1 VRYKEFHH
9 FLKRRPFMKEFDIE
23 YTSDN
28 LQSNSGLIFTGH
40 IFQQPYFKALL
51 KNAACSDEAPKGCY
65 SDLDILLSGLGL
77 LSMGHSD
84 FEDIDQYRNDPF
96 FPKALGISA
105 VPSKET
111 LRQRMDKLARRK
123 RTKLFPALQESNI
136 QLLSKQKAVFSPIA
150 STLFIPLD
158 FDVTPMDNSG
168 SHKEGVEQTYKKEVK
183 GYAPMMTYI
192 GAEGYLLN
200 HQFRKG
206 SAHSNTKGTL
216 AYIKKTIGL
225 ARRLTDQPL
234 LARFDCA
241 NDASENAWHL
251 SRFDDAFYIIKRNGA
266 HLDPAAL
273 GAFAIKEAETVQSP
287 QRGVKLYF
295 ASRQG
300 TVCMYDKKE
309 EKQCEDCREVVCL
322 IEQLLEKD
330 GQKLLFPKRT
340 VYAWRTNLPDEFS
353 ACEVV
358 DLYKDHGT
366 SEQFHAEF
374 KGELDME
381 RLPSGKFKTNRLL
394 MALAQLS
401 FNFLRLLGQQAL
413 QSDLFCTK
421 APVKRLRLRTVI
433 RKLMCLPSRFII
445 KCKRWCLKIPE
456 HNPFSQVF
464 EWLSLKSSFA

>member
-1 VRYKEFHH
+1 
-9 FLKRRPFMKEFDIE
+9 MKEFDIE

-51 KNAACSDEAPKGCY
+51 KAAGCSDEAPENCY
-65 SDLDILLSGLGL
+65 SDLDILFSGLGL
-77 LSMGHSD
+77 LSLGHSD
-84 FEDIDQYRNDPF
+84 FEDIDQYRHDAF
-96 FPKALGISA
+96 FPKALGLSA

-123 RTKLFPALQESNI
+123 RTKLFSALQQANV
-136 QLLSKQKAVFSPIA
+136 QLLAQQKATFSPVTG
-150 STLFIPLD
+150 SLFVPLD

-168 SHKEGVEQTYKKEVK
+168 SHKEGVEQTYKKDVQ

-192 GAEGYLLN
+192 GSEGYLLN
-200 HQFRKG
+200 HQFRRG
-206 SAHSNTKGTL
+206 SAHSNTAGTA
-216 AYIKKTIGL
+216 AYIKKTIAL
-225 ARRLTDQPL
+225 ARQLTVQPL

-241 NDASENAWHL
+241 NDSSENAWLL
-251 SRFDDAFYIIKRNGA
+251 SGCEGVFYIIKRNGA
-266 HLDPAAL
+266 HLSTAAL
-273 GAFAIKEAETVQSP
+273 EAFAMEKAETVQRP
-287 QRGVKLYF
+287 QKGVKLYF
-295 ASRQG
+295 ASRQS
-300 TVCMYDKKE
+300 TVCMYDKQE
-309 EKQCEDCREVVCL
+309 EKHCADCREVVCL
-322 IEQLLEKD
+322 IEQSLEKN

-340 VYAWRTNLPDEFS
+340 VYAWRTNLPDEFG
-353 ACEVV
+353 AREVV

-413 QSDLFCTK
+413 QSALFCTK

-456 HNPFSQVF
+456 HNPFSKVF
-464 EWLSLKSSFA
+464 EWLCLKGSFA

>member
-1 VRYKEFHH
+1 
-9 FLKRRPFMKEFDIE
+9 MKEFDIE

-40 IFQQPYFKALL
+40 IFQQPYIIDLL
-51 KNAACSDEAPKGCY
+51 KTAGCSDEAPEGCY

-77 LSMGHSD
+77 LSLGHSD
-84 FEDIDQYRNDPF
+84 FEDIDQYRHDAF

-123 RTKLFPALQESNI
+123 RTNLFSALQQANLR
-136 QLLSKQKAVFSPIA
+136 LLGKENAVFSPIA
-150 STLFIPLD
+150 GTHFVPLD

-168 SHKEGVEQTYKKEVK
+168 SHKEGVEQTYKKGVK
-183 GYAPMMTYI
+183 GYAPMMTYV
-192 GAEGYLLN
+192 GAEGHLLN

-216 AYIKKTIGL
+216 AYIKKTIGH
-225 ARRLTDQPL
+225 ARRLTAQPL

-251 SRFDDAFYIIKRNGA
+251 SRFDGAFYIIKRNGA
-266 HLDPAAL
+266 HLNSAAL
-273 GAFAIKEAETVQSP
+273 EAFAIKEAETVQSP
-287 QRGVKLYF
+287 EKGVKLYL

-300 TVCMYDKKE
+300 TVCTYDKNG
-309 EKQCEDCREVVCL
+309 EKLCEDCREVVCL
-322 IEQLLEKD
+322 IEQSLEKN

-340 VYAWRTNLPDEFS
+340 VHAWRTNLPDEFC
-353 ACEVV
+353 AREVV

-374 KGELDME
+374 KGEMDME

-401 FNFLRLLGQQAL
+401 FNFLRLLGQKAL
-413 QSDLFCTK
+413 QSALFCTK

-433 RKLMCLPSRFII
+433 RKLMCLPSRFIT
-445 KCKRWCLKIPE
+445 KCRRWCLKIPE
-456 HNPFSQVF
+456 HNPFSKVF
-464 EWLSLKSSFA
+464 EWLCLKGSFA